1 MYKFYSI
8 IIFVVMAVFASC
20 ENDDTDFSHIIDGA
34 EVEVKDIEF
43 DSTPLDEGVENIP
56 SDDNDYVENSD
67 FYSVV
72 KVDYRGMTAVVSGD
86 VDMVTYLSKV
96 HMSLSILIGT
106 TSSMYLR
113 VRVITVR
120 SKFTATTK

>member
-1 MYKFYSI
+1 
-8 IIFVVMAVFASC
+8 MAVFTSC

-43 DSTPLDEGVENIP
+43 DSTPL
-56 SDDNDYVENSD
+56 
-67 FYSVV
+67 
-72 KVDYRGMTAVVSGD
+72 
-86 VDMVTYLSKV
+86 
-96 HMSLSILIGT
+96 
-106 TSSMYLR
+106 

>member
-1 MYKFYSI
+1 
-8 IIFVVMAVFASC
+8 MAVFTSC

-86 VDMVTYLSKV
+86 VDMVTVFVEGAHVTICLLY
-96 HMSLSILIGT
+96 
-106 TSSMYLR
+106 TSD
-113 VRVITVR
+113 
-120 SKFTATTK
+120 AADE